1 MKILHIITSLSTGGA
16 EKMLVKIIN
25 ETLSQSNHR
34 VISLGEIG
42 TQGILLKELGIPVYN
57 LKVTN
62 FTKFLISIRTIFLIV
77 KKEKPDIIQGWMYHG
92 NLAASLAGWLRN
104 GNFPVVYN
112 IRHSLYDI
120 NKEKK
125 ATQWVIRLNS
135 FLSSKTS
142 GVIYNSRISGKQH
155 EAFGFCSNKSII
167 IPNGFDVN
175 EYKFNI
181 EDRNEIR
188 REFNI
193 DNNVILFC
201 QIGRNH
207 PMKDHANFIRASANL
222 LKEYKDVHFLL
233 VGKNIDS
240 DFKLN
245 KKINN
250 LGIGAKMTL
259 CGERDDIKK
268 VWNAVD
274 YAVLSSSWGEAFP
287 NVLGEAMLCEVP
299 CIATDVGDSK
309 YIIGET
315 GRIVNPN
322 NSDELAGAMLDY
334 AKLSQEERCKL
345 GNKARQRIISIFS
358 IENIAKKY
366 LDLYQTFIRN

>member
-1 MKILHIITSLSTGGA
+1 MKILHVITSLSTGGA
-16 EKMLVKIIN
+16 ERMLVKIIN

-34 VISLGEIG
+34 VVSLGEIG
-42 TQGILLKELGIPVYN
+42 TQGLLLKELGIPVYN
-57 LKVTN
+57 LKITN
-62 FTKFLISIRTIFLIV
+62 FIKFLISIRTLFFII

-135 FLSSKTS
+135 WLSRKTS

-167 IPNGFDVN
+167 IPNGFDIK
-175 EYKFNI
+175 EYKFNK

-188 REFNI
+188 QEFNI
-193 DNNVILFC
+193 GNDVLLFA
-201 QIGRNH
+201 QVGRNH
-207 PMKDHANFIRASANL
+207 PMKDHANFIKASANF
-222 LKEYKDVHFLL
+222 LKKYKNAHFIL

-240 DFKLN
+240 DFELN
-245 KKINN
+245 QIINK
-250 LGIGAKMTL
+250 LGIGDKMTL
-259 CGERDDIKK
+259 CGERNDIKK

-322 NSDELAGAMLDY
+322 NSDELAEAMLNY
-334 AKLSQEERCKL
+334 AKLSQKERYKL
-345 GNKARQRIISIFS
+345 GIKARQRIINIFS
-358 IENIAKKY
+358 LESVAKKY
-366 LDLYQTFIRN
+366 LDLYQLFIRN